1 MKSECE
7 IYEMLRPFRL
17 KWKNIGVSDLVCAV
31 MLVEE
36 KPERIHALHKEVY
49 MVIAA
54 ERCCTWRAI
63 ETSVRRVREEAWNH
77 NRRHMETLVGYPLD
91 SCPTAAEFIYICAN
105 YVPKRGAEDIK

>member
-63 ETSVRRVREEAWNH
+63 ETSVRRVLVEGGNH
-77 NRRHMETLVGYPLD
+77 NLRHMETLVGYPLD